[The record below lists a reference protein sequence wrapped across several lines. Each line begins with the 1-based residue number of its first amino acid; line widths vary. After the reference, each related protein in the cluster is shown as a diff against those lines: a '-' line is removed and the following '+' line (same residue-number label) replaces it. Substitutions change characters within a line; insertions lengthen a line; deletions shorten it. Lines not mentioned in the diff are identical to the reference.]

1 MYRYKKRQGK
11 GTKVFYISGA
21 RDESTAKTSST
32 GTPSMES
39 KKGGSK
45 EYKNH
50 TRDLNSGPHKCPTG
64 S

>member
-11 GTKVFYISGA
+11 GTRVVYISEA
-21 RDESTAKTSST
+21 RDESTTETSST
-32 GTPSMES
+32 GTPSSES

-50 TRDLNSGPHKCPTG
+50 TRYLNSGPHKCPTG
-64 S
+64 L